1 MEFLLLV
8 IIGLLTY
15 IAFFTPERR
24 ESRKLKKLNK
34 LFNTSSK
41 TIEEFADT
49 VVTATNKITEEE
61 VLRQEEENLDK
72 VVKEQTAIDLAN
84 GIPPYKTEGELW
96 NAIFRGEPRNEAH
109 LQARITLLKDLEE
122 QNK

>member
-24 ESRKLKKLNK
+24 RERLERKLNERVTLLNAVYDQVQK
-34 LFNTSSK
+34 EKDL
-41 TIEEFADT
+41 
-49 VVTATNKITEEE
+49 
-61 VLRQEEENLDK
+61 EEENLDK

-96 NAIFRGEPRNEAH
+96 NAIFRVEPRNEEH
-109 LQARITLLKDLEE
+109 SQARITLLKDLEE
-122 QNK
+122 QKK